1 MLVTALL
8 VVAASTPFKLLLGGA
23 AITVGLVVGLVPA
36 LLLGMLL
43 GLIPRPRALRPRRV
57 AHPARQR
64 QPTVALADVRVVP
77 TAAPPRLDTPAVVL
91 PSSMRRRV
99 EPALPEE
106 ADIAVAHQRH
116 RRLYDDEYAKQLEHL
131 ETLRRTIRT
140 RMAVDAQ
147 PLSEDAPR
155 ES

>member
-8 VVAASTPFKLLLGGA
+8 VVAASTPLKLLLGGA
-23 AITVGLVVGLVPA
+23 AITVGMVVGLVPA

-43 GLIPRPRALRPRRV
+43 GLIPRPRVLRPRRV
-57 AHPARQR
+57 AHPAPQR
-64 QPTVALADVRVVP
+64 QPTVALPGVRAVP
-77 TAAPPRLDTPAVVL
+77 TAAPRTLDAPAVVL
-91 PSSMRRRV
+91 PSSMRQRI
-99 EPALPEE
+99 EPALEE
-106 ADIAVAHQRH
+106 ADIAIARQRH
-116 RRLYDDEYAKQLEHL
+116 RRLYDDEYARQLEHL